1 MGITGVLQ
9 HDEKDCSA
17 ACLATICRYWKL
29 NIPLV
34 RFREWIK
41 VDKNG
46 ANIYGIIQAANKV
59 GLRGEALEG
68 TWEE

>member
-1 MGITGVLQ
+1 MGINGVLQ

-34 RFREWIK
+34 RWRGWIK
-41 VDKNG
+41 VDKSG
-46 ANIYGIIQAANKV
+46 ANMCGIIHAAASGGV
-59 GLRGEALEG
+59 
-68 TWEE
+68 